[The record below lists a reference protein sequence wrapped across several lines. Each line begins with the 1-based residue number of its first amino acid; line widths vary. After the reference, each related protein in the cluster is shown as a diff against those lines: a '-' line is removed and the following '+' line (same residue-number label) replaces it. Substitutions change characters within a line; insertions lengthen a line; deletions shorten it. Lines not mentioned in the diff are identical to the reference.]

1 MEAVQELQ
9 LLKAKGEKCGGRLG
23 VCYMETHYIMEDQ
36 GEERGGWEKKWAAFY
51 AIPNRG
57 HYFGMGNKD
66 LPPSPGGVRSG
77 KYSGE
82 KTGVGGDKAVMEV
95 NWEGDEG
102 EGGRGR

>member
-1 MEAVQELQ
+1 VLYGNT
-9 LLKAKGEKCGGRLG
+9 LYNGRPRGGKRRLG
-23 VCYMETHYIMEDQ
+23 
-36 GEERGGWEKKWAAFY
+36 KKWAAFY

-95 NWEGDEG
+95 NWEGDEWG
-102 EGGRGR
+102 GGRGR

>member
-1 MEAVQELQ
+1 
-9 LLKAKGEKCGGRLG
+9 
-23 VCYMETHYIMEDQ
+23 MEDQ
-36 GEERGGWEKKWAAFY
+36 GEERGGWEKNGQHFT
-51 AIPNRG
+51 
-57 HYFGMGNKD
+57 
-66 LPPSPGGVRSG
+66 PSRTGATILEWGTKIYLQAGGVRSG